1 MASGLMYISQGAIH
15 RGTAVH
21 STHTQHTTHSTQHT
35 ARSAQHTHSTQYTAL
50 SIPPAAHHILAQ
62 KWRIVCDVWTNG
74 GVRDLQRTTKE
85 RYSGGA
91 RPSSP
96 SAARP
101 NRRARSHRTP
111 CPSLG
116 CTARKLLAR
125 FGPAIMARHRR
136 LPQIVAGDAT
146 ELV

>member
-1 MASGLMYISQGAIH
+1 MGLGW
-15 RGTAVH
+15 
-21 STHTQHTTHSTQHT
+21 
-35 ARSAQHTHSTQYTAL
+35 L
-50 SIPPAAHHILAQ
+50 
-62 KWRIVCDVWTNG
+62 WRKMQRFDAKNPRVVCAVWTNG
-74 GVRDLQRTTKE
+74 GVRDLQRTMKE

-91 RPSSP
+91 RPSSS

-111 CPSLG
+111 CPILG

-136 LPQIVAGDAT
+136 LPQIVAGDASDCR
-146 ELV
+146 

>member
-1 MASGLMYISQGAIH
+1 MASAKK
-15 RGTAVH
+15 RRV
-21 STHTQHTTHSTQHT
+21 
-35 ARSAQHTHSTQYTAL
+35 
-50 SIPPAAHHILAQ
+50 
-62 KWRIVCDVWTNG
+62 VCDVWTNG

-111 CPSLG
+111 CPILG

-136 LPQIVAGDAT
+136 LPQIVVWLETLQTAVDSLSKA
-146 ELV
+146 LVFVSLYSCIENLLDIRE